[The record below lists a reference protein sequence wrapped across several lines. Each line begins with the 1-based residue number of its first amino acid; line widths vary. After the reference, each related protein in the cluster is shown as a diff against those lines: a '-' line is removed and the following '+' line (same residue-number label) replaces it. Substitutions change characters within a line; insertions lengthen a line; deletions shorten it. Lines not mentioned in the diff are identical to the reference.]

1 MHTILLNAS
10 IIGFGTGC
18 VDGPNDRDKK
28 RGDPRGKGP
37 NPSKTNS
44 DDSNRSDWATNIG
57 HVATKWAAITTG
69 VIMIAGIIM
78 TFFVGAVPPPPPS
91 LGEKRTGEHGP
102 IPEPKEVFFGL
113 SLSLLV

>member
-10 IIGFGTGC
+10 IVGFGTGC

-28 RGDPRGKGP
+28 KDPRGKGP
-37 NPSKTNS
+37 SHSKTNS

-57 HVATKWAAITTG
+57 HVATKWAAIAIG

-78 TFFVGAVPPPPPS
+78 TYFVGAVPPSPPP
-91 LGEKRTGEHGP
+91 LKGKRTGEHGH
-102 IPEPKEVFFGL
+102 IPEPREEYFGL
-113 SLSLLV
+113 SFSLLV